1 MGQLRALEKWL
12 SKTEISMWEQIITI
26 REEADGSW
34 HRKKYSYSMK
44 HEVGYLKREA
54 KLASLNQT
62 NQNKQRIP
70 KLVRSEVIKET
81 LRQRLTKPRILL
93 DTP

>member
-1 MGQLRALEKWL
+1 
-12 SKTEISMWEQIITI
+12 
-26 REEADGSW
+26 
-34 HRKKYSYSMK
+34 MK
-44 HEVGYLKREA
+44 HEAGYLKREA
-54 KLASLNQT
+54 KLTSLRQT